1 MSICEFFK
9 GVSESSLSTIH
20 VLQQGNFKLNWR
32 RKCMH
37 SPRNIGIIRYMG
49 ITGNIGIQFNFIFID
64 FSTQALG
71 HPEPFMV
78 WQELGTM

>member
-1 MSICEFFK
+1 
-9 GVSESSLSTIH
+9 
-20 VLQQGNFKLNWR
+20 
-32 RKCMH
+32 MH